1 MSAAIAAVRRLAGR
15 PDRAARA
22 RRLALGASVAAI
34 GAIELARRGWL
45 AAAGDPAVSAALEA
59 TAVTA
64 LATALG
70 ALPVLALVRIGAS
83 TQRALLGFGGGVMLA
98 AAILSLLL
106 PAFDAASAL
115 SGTPLGAIALVA
127 SGLAVGAFG
136 LKSLDLALPHQHL
149 GGVERK
155 SALLVALAIALHN
168 LPEGLA
174 VGVAA
179 AGGEGT
185 SVTLGIALQNVPE
198 GLVVAAALASLGVSR
213 LTAVATAIGTG
224 LVEPVGGVVGALV
237 ANAFGLATPWALS
250 AAAGAMLFVVAH
262 EIFPALR
269 RAERRL
275 CGAAAGAA
283 GIAMMVVLDAVVG

>member
-1 MSAAIAAVRRLAGR
+1 MSAAIAAVRRLAAR

-22 RRLALGASVAAI
+22 RRLAFGASVAAI

-45 AAAGDPAVSAALEA
+45 AAAGDPALSAALEA

-64 LATALG
+64 FATALG

-83 TQRALLGFGGGVMLA
+83 TQQALLGFGGGVMLA

-106 PAFDAASAL
+106 PAFEAASTL
-115 SGTPLGAIALVA
+115 SGSSPGAVALVA
-127 SGLAVGAFG
+127 SGLVVGAFA
-136 LKSLDLALPHQHL
+136 LKSLDRALPHQHL
-149 GGVERK
+149 GGAERK

-179 AGGEGT
+179 AGGEGA
-185 SVTLGIALQNVPE
+185 SVTAAIALQNVPE

-213 LTAVATAIGTG
+213 LIAVAAAIATG
-224 LVEPVGGVVGALV
+224 LIEPVGGAVGALV
-237 ANAFGLATPWALS
+237 ANASETATPWALS

-262 EIFPALR
+262 EIVPALR
-269 RAERRL
+269 RAESKIY
-275 CGAAAGAA
+275 GAAAGAA

>member
-1 MSAAIAAVRRLAGR
+1 MSATIAAVRRLVR
-15 PDRAARA
+15 HPDRAGRA
-22 RRLALGASVAAI
+22 RRLVLGASVVAL

-45 AAAGDPAVSAALEA
+45 AAAGNPAVGAALEA
-59 TAVTA
+59 TAWTA

-70 ALPVLALVRIGAS
+70 ALPVLALGRIGES

-98 AAILSLLL
+98 AAILTLLL
-106 PAFDAASAL
+106 PAFEAASTL
-115 SGTPLGAIALVA
+115 SGTRSGALALVA

-136 LKSLDLALPHQHL
+136 LASLDRALPHQHL

-179 AGGEGT
+179 AGGGGAA
-185 SVTLGIALQNVPE
+185 VTLGIALQNVPE
-198 GLVVAAALASLGVSR
+198 GLVVAAALASLGVAPVV
-213 LTAVATAIGTG
+213 AVAAAIATS
-224 LVEPVGGVVGALV
+224 LIEPVGGAIGALV
-237 ANAFGLATPWALS
+237 ADASAAAAPWALS

-262 EIFPALR
+262 EIAPQLR
-269 RAERRL
+269 RAERTAY
-275 CGAAAGAA
+275 GAAAA
-283 GIAMMVVLDAVVG
+283 GIAAMFALDAVVG